1 MDDCHPIQLPSLVL
15 VTLGLRCRVQTFSSC
30 GEWGLLFT
38 VVRGLLI
45 EAASLLWNA
54 GSVVVAHGVSS
65 YGTWACGIFLDQGS
79 NQCPL
84 QWQVDA

>member
-1 MDDCHPIQLPSLVL
+1 MKSFFSFNLFLILAA
-15 VTLGLRCRVQTFSSC
+15 LGLHGRTQAFSSY
-30 GEWGLLFT
+30 GEQWLLFT